1 MNEIIL
7 IGGGGHCKSVIDV
20 IEQEQKYRIVGI
32 VDQPSLLGTKVLGY
46 SVIGTDA
53 DLPKLAASYKFS
65 LITIGQIQSPE
76 ARKNLFDLALKA
88 GFTIPII
95 ISPSSYV
102 SRHAK
107 IGRGTVIMHR
117 SVVNA
122 SAVIGTNCIINTD
135 VLIEHDSV
143 IGDFCHVS
151 TRAVVNGGVVLGTG
165 SFVGSGAVI
174 VNNIKIKKDSFIRA
188 GCLFK

>member
-20 IEQEQKYRIVGI
+20 IEQEQKYKIVGI

-46 SVIGTDA
+46 PVIGTDA
-53 DLPKLAASYKFS
+53 ELPKLAASYKYC
-65 LITIGQIQSPE
+65 LITIGQIRSPE
-76 ARKNLFDLALKA
+76 ARKNIFNSALKA

-95 ISPSSYV
+95 ISPFSYV

-117 SVVNA
+117 AVVNA
-122 SAVIGTNCIINTD
+122 SAVLGANCIINTD
-135 VLIEHDSV
+135 ALIEHDTI

-174 VNNIKIKKDSFIRA
+174 VNNIKINKGSFIRA
-188 GCLFK
+188 GSLFQ